1 MKSGISKILMI
12 FALMKELIL
21 FYIAFAGLLY
31 LVNLS
36 PLGIYLHP
44 KVTFIYVFL
53 AFQSY
58 LTFIIAQIGLKDG
71 KEKFTQSIE
80 IGVQFGGGAVLGV
93 FWKTQVVYTFR
104 GFTLRGL
111 RRRRVYTCGEFTL
124 RGLRLKPVYT
134 FSGFMP
140 KASLHLRWV
149 YYVGIAFWP
158 LVVNL

>member
-71 KEKFTQSIE
+71 KEKFTQFQLANLTIRFILSLSFIGFFAYSGTPE
-80 IGVQFGGGAVLGV
+80 IFLFVVNFFVLYLCSTNFEIIGL
-93 FWKTQVVYTFR
+93 
-104 GFTLRGL
+104 LRNL
-111 RRRRVYTCGEFTL
+111 RRF
-124 RGLRLKPVYT
+124 
-134 FSGFMP
+134 
-140 KASLHLRWV
+140 
-149 YYVGIAFWP
+149 
-158 LVVNL
+158 